1 MFNGRKIV
9 SRFWFPILMLM
20 ALTLIVAC
28 GSSATEE
35 AETDSDTQAPAP
47 AETPEPQDAT
57 QTEATET
64 TEGES
69 ATQTTTSSQAPAP
82 QPTSTPRPAPTT
94 AVQTHQPEGV
104 MNYAV
109 KETGIF
115 EGHPRFMS
123 SPRVQYSA
131 VSFGESMV
139 AIQPDLSPGPLL
151 SSEWDI
157 SDDGQFWTFKVR
169 DDVEFHHQCGES
181 RDQSC
186 GTLNIHDILWNYK
199 EWHEGSL
206 NARAGIIGDFWVGN
220 KGGSQTVID
229 DYTVEIDTGEPWLRE
244 RAFEFMRHLGGV
256 STTIVSMQQTR
267 EIFEENGGNW
277 DDRYSEPGVVTEAYE
292 EAAKEAS
299 KNISATGPWEIESH
313 DSGSVWRFKAVDDH
327 WRQTPYFA
335 QFNMRSIPE
344 EAIRVAAFE
353 TDELDIM
360 EMAFDSL
367 PAVEA
372 VEGTEIVAWPF
383 ATQAGLNIYGQ
394 TYGVDKDGLPYTH
407 LDCENAWVSCNED
420 PTSEEWLNTVKV
432 KKAMSIAIN
441 RQEIVDTI
449 FSGFGA
455 PLYMRDWMGH
465 EAKADPRWTFEY
477 DADMARQLLEQAGYG
492 PDNEFSITLVT
503 AIRGR
508 PGEVEAC
515 EAVAGYWEEVG
526 IDVDLQRIPYAT
538 IRPELI
544 TRTYQGATC
553 HSLSGRLTPGIGASN
568 YVAASTFSYG
578 TEHPWMEEN
587 ITDLLGETNPVLV
600 AEKERKVYGWMYDNA
615 MAFAIYSVD
624 GIWPVGKRLDPDW
637 EPIDFSEV
645 SSPSGFEYIKH
656 RQ

>member
-1 MFNGRKIV
+1 
-9 SRFWFPILMLM
+9 
-20 ALTLIVAC
+20 
-28 GSSATEE
+28 
-35 AETDSDTQAPAP
+35 
-47 AETPEPQDAT
+47 
-57 QTEATET
+57 
-64 TEGES
+64 
-69 ATQTTTSSQAPAP
+69 
-82 QPTSTPRPAPTT
+82 
-94 AVQTHQPEGV
+94 
-104 MNYAV
+104 MNYSV
-109 KETGIF
+109 KETGVF

-151 SSEWDI
+151 AAEWDI
-157 SDDGQFWTFKVR
+157 SDDGQFWTFRVR

-181 RDQSC
+181 SDQSC
-186 GTLNIHDILWNYK
+186 GTLNIYDILWNCK

-206 NARAGIIGDFWVGN
+206 NARAGIIGDFWVG
-220 KGGSQTVID
+220 KAGGSQTVID

-256 STTIVSMQQTR
+256 STTIVSMQQTQ
-267 EIFEENGGNW
+267 ELVEANGGSM
-277 DDRYSEPGVVTEAYE
+277 DDTTTDEYEAG
-292 EAAKEAS
+292 AKEAS
-299 KNISATGPWEIESH
+299 KNISATGPWELESH
-313 DSGSVWRFKAVDDH
+313 DSGSVWRFKAVENH

-335 QFNMRSIPE
+335 EFNMRSIPE
-344 EAIRVAAFE
+344 EATRIAAFQ
-353 TDELDIM
+353 TGELDIM

-367 PAVEA
+367 AAVEA

-394 TYGVDKDGLPYTH
+394 TYGVDRDGNPYQH
-407 LDCENAWVSCNED
+407 LDCNNAWVSCDED
-420 PTSEEWLNTVKV
+420 PTSDEWLTSVKV
-432 KKAMSIAIN
+432 KKAMAIAIN

-477 DADMARQLLEQAGYG
+477 DPDMARQLLEEAGYG
-492 PDNEFSITLVT
+492 PGNEFSITLSP

-568 YVAASTFSYG
+568 YVSQSTFSYG
-578 TEHPWMEEN
+578 TEHPWMQES

-600 AEKERKVYGWMYDNA
+600 TEKERNVYGWMYDNVMA
-615 MAFAIYSVD
+615 MAIYSVD

-637 EPIDFSEV
+637 RPIDFSEV

>member
-1 MFNGRKIV
+1 MFNPRRILT
-9 SRFWFPILMLM
+9 RLWIPILLLS
-20 ALTLIVAC
+20 ALALVVAC
-28 GSSATEE
+28 GSPATE
-35 AETDSDTQAPAP
+35 APATEVP
-47 AETPEPQDAT
+47 AAPQATSAPVATAAPDAT
-57 QTEATET
+57 E
-64 TEGES
+64 
-69 ATQTTTSSQAPAP
+69 APAATAAP
-82 QPTSTPRPAPTT
+82 GATAQAQATAVPPTSTPMPAPTRVVET
-94 AVQTHQPEGV
+94 THMSEGE

-151 SSEWDI
+151 ASEWDI
-157 SDDGQFWTFKVR
+157 SDNGQIWTFKVR
-169 DDVEFHHQCGES
+169 DDVEFHHKCGPS
-181 RDQSC
+181 GDQSC
-186 GTLNIHDILWNYK
+186 GNLTIQDVLWNYK

-220 KGGSQTVID
+220 SGGSQTVID

-256 STTIVSMQQTR
+256 STTIVSMQQTQ
-267 EIFEENGGNW
+267 EK
-277 DDRYSEPGVVTEAYE
+277 V
-292 EAAKEAS
+292 EAAGGSMDDTTTAEYEAGVREAS
-299 KNISATGPWEIESH
+299 KDISATGPWQIDSH
-313 DSGSVWRFKAVDDH
+313 DSGSVWRFRAMEDH
-327 WRQTPYFA
+327 WRQTPFFA
-335 QFNMRSIPE
+335 EFNMRSIPE
-344 EAIRVAAFE
+344 EAIRVAAFQ
-353 TDELDIM
+353 TGDLDIM
-360 EMAFDSL
+360 EMSFDSL
-367 PAVEA
+367 PAIQA

-394 TYGVDKDGLPYTH
+394 TYGVDKDGVPYEH
-407 LDCENAWVSCNED
+407 LDCENAWVSCDDD

-432 KKAMSIAIN
+432 KKAMAVAIN

-449 FSGFGA
+449 FSGYGA

-465 EAKADPRWTFEY
+465 DAKADPRWTFEY
-477 DADMARQLLEQAGYG
+477 DPDMARQLLAEAGYG
-492 PDNEFSITLVT
+492 PDNKFSITLAP

-515 EAVAGYWEEVG
+515 QAVAGYWEEVG
-526 IDVDLQRIPYAT
+526 IDVALQNIPYAT

-544 TRTYQGATC
+544 TRTFQGATC

-568 YVAASTFSYG
+568 YVAKSTFSYG
-578 TEHPWMEEN
+578 TEHPWMEAN
-587 ITDLLGETNPVLV
+587 ITDLLGETDPVQV
-600 AEKERKVYGWMYDNA
+600 TEKERNVYGWMYDNV

-637 EPIDFSEV
+637 RPIDYSEV